1 MAVLRKEKKNNF
13 TVIDNAIF
21 KDRTLS
27 LKATGLL
34 CLMLS
39 LPDNWE
45 YSVQGLSKLTTDG
58 ISSITS
64 GLKELTE
71 AGYFRREQRYKDG
84 KFAGYEYIISE
95 TKKCDFPFSENPL
108 TENTLTEN
116 HAQLNTN
123 TLSTKELS
131 TKEFS
136 SSYTDMWKAL
146 TPDEIDY
153 FMTAYDEGSELI
165 QAVYEDV
172 KSKRKTVEKAFEY
185 IIGYAKN
192 KGWATK

>member
-1 MAVLRKEKKNNF
+1 MAVLRKEKKSNF

-21 KDRTLS
+21 KDRGLS

-58 ISSITS
+58 VSSITS

-108 TENTLTEN
+108 TENTITEN
-116 HAQLNTN
+116 HTQLNTN

-131 TKEFS
+131 
-136 SSYTDMWKAL
+136 SSYTDVWKAL
-146 TPDEIDY
+146 KPEEIDY
-153 FMTAYDEGSELI
+153 FMTEYEEGSELI

>member
-95 TKKCDFPFSENPL
+95 TKKCEFPFSENPL
-108 TENTLTEN
+108 TENTITEN

-123 TLSTKELS
+123 TLSTKGLS
-131 TKEFS
+131 TKEYC

-146 TPDEIDY
+146 TPEEVDY
-153 FMTAYDEGSELI
+153 FMAKYDEGSELI

-172 KSKRKTVEKAFEY
+172 KSKHKTVDKPFEY